1 MEPIIGFYH
10 KKSKKYLS
18 NLIECAENGKFCDGI
33 KIYNYRVNEDF
44 ADKGLSPYRH
54 IEFFEVANTLS
65 STDVPPSSQTFK
77 FSKVEAELEG
87 KLLHLRYRGKDSE
100 QNKYYILTQQ

>member
-1 MEPIIGFYH
+1 M
-10 KKSKKYLS
+10 
-18 NLIECAENGKFCDGI
+18 GI
-33 KIYNYRVNEDF
+33 KFDTTSDKMKKIPDEFKDLAKDF

-65 STDVPPSSQTFK
+65 SSDVPPSTQTFK